1 MGAPAS
7 QENLN
12 VWAPTTD
19 GFSVMAAHY
28 HIIVVVLSNFSV
40 YQIHVEI
47 YLKYILLDPTPII
60 SDKIGV
66 GFKELF

>member
-40 YQIHVEI
+40 YQN
-47 YLKYILLDPTPII
+47 YSGLLRTDYWAAPPESLIQ
-60 SDKIGV
+60 
-66 GFKELF
+66 LA